1 MQRTKDMKFKYW
13 LPDEKDEKKEYETN
27 KNAVIIVGANGSG
40 KSKLGAWIEQQSMD
54 LVHRIGAQRNLN
66 FNENI
71 PLKNYSQS
79 EDLVLYGSDD
89 DSFFK
94 TEKVHRWGSKKER
107 YTTILIDD
115 FEAVLSAMLA
125 LKNEENDAFVS
136 ECKKSKKSNQ
146 NMPDPPT
153 TTIDKLQAIWDCVFP
168 QRKLDICDS
177 KFYAVLEGQRYPAN
191 QMSDGERSVLYFASQ
206 VLCVPKDK
214 ILIIDEPEIHLHKS
228 IMNTL
233 WTMLEQYRKDCL
245 FIYITHDINFATLH
259 EHADKFWIKKYDDA
273 KWVFEKIEKD
283 INLPENLLLDIL
295 GSRKNVLFVEGNK
308 FSYDIRLYSILYPDY
323 YIIPCGS
330 CEQVIARTKAF
341 RNTNMLHHFEVYG
354 IIDRDFRS
362 ERELNSYKEKNIC
375 TINVAEIENLFITEE
390 IIRFVSNLFNK
401 DGNEVFA
408 KIKEYIVAKRF
419 EGQINKQISKSVLY
433 EIKYRLS
440 NSAID
445 GKNKEDINNS
455 LNSFISSL
463 KYEDIWKEQNDKF
476 KNALSGDKYKDIIKI
491 FNEKNLASTIGHYF
505 GIENKEYIATVIGLA
520 SANEENKK
528 NFVLALR
535 PYLPVEIPMS

>member
-1 MQRTKDMKFKYW
+1 MQRAKDMKFKYW
-13 LPDEKDEKKEYETN
+13 LPDKNNEKQEYETD
-27 KNAVIIVGANGSG
+27 KNAIIVVGANGSG

-71 PLKNYSQS
+71 SLRNYSQS
-79 EDLVLYGSDD
+79 EDLVFYGTVDP
-89 DSFFK
+89 SFK
-94 TEKVHRWGSKKER
+94 IDKNYRWDWGR
-107 YTTILIDD
+107 QFTTKMIDD
-115 FEAVLSAMLA
+115 FEAVLSAILA
-125 LKNEENDAFVS
+125 LKNEENDVFVS

-153 TTIDKLQAIWDCVFP
+153 TAIDKLQAIWDYVFP

-177 KFYAVLEGQRYPAN
+177 KFYAVLESQRYPAN

-259 EHADKFWIKKYDDA
+259 EHADKFWIKKYDGA

-330 CEQVIARTKAF
+330 CEQVISRTKVF
-341 RNTNMLHHFEVYG
+341 RNTNTLHHFEVYG

-362 ERELNSYKEKNIC
+362 EHELEIYKAKNVY

-390 IIRFVSNLFNK
+390 VVRFTSSCFGK
-401 DGNEVFA
+401 NENDIFSA
-408 KIKEYIVAKRF
+408 IKNYIVEERF
-419 EGQINKQISKSVLY
+419 EKQIDSQISKSVLY

-445 GKNKEDINNS
+445 GKNKEEINSS
-455 LNSFISSL
+455 LNNFISSL

-476 KNALSGDKYKDIIKI
+476 QNALSSDDYRDIIRI

-505 GIENKEYIATVIGLA
+505 GIENKEYISTVIGMM

-528 NFVLALR
+528 KFVSALM
-535 PYLPVEIPMS
+535 PYLPTEIPISLR

>member
-1 MQRTKDMKFKYW
+1 MQRAKDMQFKYW
-13 LPDEKDEKKEYETN
+13 LPDENNEKQEYETD

-71 PLKNYSQS
+71 PLRNYSQS
-79 EDLVLYGSDD
+79 EDLVFYGTDNP
-89 DSFFK
+89 
-94 TEKVHRWGSKKER
+94 GSKANKGYRWDWEK
-107 YTTILIDD
+107 YTTKMIDD
-115 FEAVLSAMLA
+115 FEAVLSAILA

-136 ECKKSKKSNQ
+136 EYKKSKESNH

-153 TTIDKLQAIWDCVFP
+153 TVIDKLQTIWDYVFP

-177 KFYAVLEGQRYPAN
+177 KFYAVLGDQKYLAN

-233 WTMLEQYRKDCL
+233 WTTLEQYRKDCL

-259 EHADKFWIKKYDDA
+259 EHADKFWIKQYDGV
-273 KWVFEKIEKD
+273 KWVFKKIEKD

-295 GSRKNVLFVEGNK
+295 GSRKSVLFVEGGK
-308 FSYDIRLYSILYPDY
+308 FSCDIRLYSILYPDY

-330 CEQVIARTKAF
+330 CEQVISRTKAF
-341 RNTNMLHHFEVYG
+341 RNTNTLHHFEVYG

-362 ERELNSYKEKNIC
+362 EHELEIYKAKNVYAIK
-375 TINVAEIENLFITEE
+375 VAEIENLFITEE
-390 IIRFVSNLFNK
+390 VVRFIASCFGK
-401 DGNEVFA
+401 NENDIFSA
-408 KIKEYIVAKRF
+408 IKNYIVKERF
-419 EGQINKQISKSVLY
+419 EKQIDSQISKSVLY

-445 GKNKEDINNS
+445 GRNKEEINSS
-455 LNSFISSL
+455 LNDFMSSL
-463 KYEDIWKEQNDKF
+463 RYEDIWKEQNDKF
-476 KNALSGDKYKDIIKI
+476 QNALSNDNYKDIIKI
-491 FNEKNLASTIGHYF
+491 FNEKNLSSAIGHYF
-505 GIENKEYIATVIGLA
+505 GIENKEYIATVISIM

-528 NFVLALR
+528 KFVSALTS
-535 PYLPVEIPMS
+535 YLPTEIPISLR

>member
-1 MQRTKDMKFKYW
+1 MKFKYW

-191 QMSDGERSVLYFASQ
+191 QMSDGERSVLYFAF
-206 VLCVPKDK
+206 L
-214 ILIIDEPEIHLHKS
+214 
-228 IMNTL
+228 
-233 WTMLEQYRKDCL
+233 
-245 FIYITHDINFATLH
+245 
-259 EHADKFWIKKYDDA
+259 
-273 KWVFEKIEKD
+273 
-283 INLPENLLLDIL
+283 
-295 GSRKNVLFVEGNK
+295 
-308 FSYDIRLYSILYPDY
+308 
-323 YIIPCGS
+323 
-330 CEQVIARTKAF
+330 
-341 RNTNMLHHFEVYG
+341 
-354 IIDRDFRS
+354 
-362 ERELNSYKEKNIC
+362 
-375 TINVAEIENLFITEE
+375 
-390 IIRFVSNLFNK
+390 
-401 DGNEVFA
+401 
-408 KIKEYIVAKRF
+408 KIKF
-419 EGQINKQISKSVLY
+419 
-433 EIKYRLS
+433 
-440 NSAID
+440 
-445 GKNKEDINNS
+445 
-455 LNSFISSL
+455 
-463 KYEDIWKEQNDKF
+463 
-476 KNALSGDKYKDIIKI
+476 
-491 FNEKNLASTIGHYF
+491 
-505 GIENKEYIATVIGLA
+505 
-520 SANEENKK
+520 
-528 NFVLALR
+528 
-535 PYLPVEIPMS
+535 